1 MGGVKWWWG
10 SKNNAEKVSTQIF
23 RYGKRVFG
31 AGSSISIN
39 SIIKRTGKITVK
51 PLNNN
56 VDELVVACRP
66 PHGFILHGQQTLKP
80 FQQTIDQ
87 GVSAN
92 SGRLEGH
99 QICKYWAL
107 PSTLVV

>member
-1 MGGVKWWWG
+1 M
-10 SKNNAEKVSTQIF
+10 STQIF
-23 RYGKRVFG
+23 CYGKPVSG
-31 AGSSISIN
+31 AGPSISIN
-39 SIIKRTGKITVK
+39 SIIKRTGEIVVK

-56 VDELVVACRP
+56 VDELIVACRP